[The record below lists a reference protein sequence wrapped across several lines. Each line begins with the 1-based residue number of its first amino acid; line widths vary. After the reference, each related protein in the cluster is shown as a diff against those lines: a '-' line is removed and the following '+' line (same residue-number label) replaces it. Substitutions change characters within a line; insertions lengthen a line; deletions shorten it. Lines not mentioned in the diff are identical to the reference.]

1 MPKTT
6 VIYEGKSVEIPAEIA
21 NDKTAIVKTLIPFYP
36 ELTEGELDDPVKD
49 AEGNITYTLNHVVK
63 PKGYGTDDVVAALAK
78 CKAYHSPVIALGQQ
92 LLAHPIKTETD
103 MLNNFDAINN
113 GLVLVNGDISY
124 IEGLV
129 SQLAAMPVLPSRY
142 VPVGL

>member
-6 VIYEGKSVEIPAEIA
+6 VIYEGKSVQIPDEIA
-21 NDKTAIVKTLIPFYP
+21 NDKVAIVKTLIPFYP

-63 PKGYGTDDVVAALAK
+63 PKGYDTDDVVKKLAGLK
-78 CKAYHSPVIALGQQ
+78 PYRNSVIILGQQ
-92 LLAHPIKTETD
+92 LLAHPIKTEED

-113 GLVLVNGDISY
+113 GLSKVNSDVDY
-124 IEGLV
+124 IEDLV